1 MPRRIRIIRYRRP
14 SWKTVLGITRAKKRF
29 NRAVGLTAIRRPFR
43 APGNFKRRML
53 RRAGYYSEP
62 MRFMRFIRRILR

>member
-1 MPRRIRIIRYRRP
+1 MPRRFIRYRRP
-14 SWKTVLGITRAKKRF
+14 SLKTILGITRAKKRF
-29 NRAVGLTAIRRPFR
+29 NRAIGLTAIRRPFR

-62 MRFMRFIRRILR
+62 MRFMRFIRRIFK